1 LKRHERWFVPLSFLG
16 LLKGR
21 GFAGKLG
28 GMITDVVLLPRDLSA
43 GIGDQA
49 VVVLDVLRATT
60 SMAAALA
67 VGVKEIR
74 IFGDVASAQQA
85 AKAYSGESLLCG
97 EVRCLPPP
105 GFDLGNSPGAFG
117 TIHAGR
123 TVFMSTT
130 NGTRGIIAAR
140 NAKVVLTGAIVNA
153 AAVAARLHDLQMNA
167 TLLCAGTNGRVAM
180 EDLIGAGAILHALQE
195 HQAITLA
202 SDVARLAL
210 RLFGATRDALREA
223 LADAQGGRNVIEAGL
238 PGDIDFAARL
248 NSISAVGIVRSDPLR
263 VEPG

>member
-1 LKRHERWFVPLSFLG
+1 
-16 LLKGR
+16 
-21 GFAGKLG
+21 
-28 GMITDVVLLPRDLSA
+28 
-43 GIGDQA
+43 
-49 VVVLDVLRATT
+49 
-60 SMAAALA
+60 
-67 VGVKEIR
+67 
-74 IFGDVASAQQA
+74 
-85 AKAYSGESLLCG
+85 
-97 EVRCLPPP
+97 
-105 GFDLGNSPGAFG
+105 
-117 TIHAGR
+117 
-123 TVFMSTT
+123 
-130 NGTRGIIAAR
+130 
-140 NAKVVLTGAIVNA
+140 LTGAIVNA